1 MPKIIAVDFD
11 NTLCETE
18 YPVFCKPIQYVIDYV
33 LAEKRQGAKL
43 ILWTCRTGDDLAAA
57 VRWCAAHGIEFDAIN
72 ENLPEVIAEYGDD
85 CRKIF
90 ADEYIDDKA
99 VTLSE
104 VWDRTVFRTVLEV

>member
-1 MPKIIAVDFD
+1 MQKIIAVDFD

-33 LAEKRQGAKL
+33 LAEQRQGAKL

-57 VRWCAAHGIEFDAIN
+57 VQWCAEHGVEFDAIN

-90 ADEYIDDKA
+90 ADEYLDDKA
-99 VTLSE
+99 VALPE
-104 VWDRTVFRTVLEV
+104 VWCRTVLEV